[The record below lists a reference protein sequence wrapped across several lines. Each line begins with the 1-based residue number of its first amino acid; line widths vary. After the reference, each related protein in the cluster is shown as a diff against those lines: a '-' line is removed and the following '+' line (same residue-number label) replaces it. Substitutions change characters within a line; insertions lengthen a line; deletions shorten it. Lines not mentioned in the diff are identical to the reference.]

1 LLSEIVVNL
10 KDATNS
16 VSVTDF
22 FDYNLILKMKPLTKH
37 QNSQIRIGT
46 QGWNYNDWITKIGD
60 ETVFFPNGTRTTEM
74 LEFYSKIY
82 DAIEVDSTFY
92 AIPASSAIDNWY
104 KKTPKNFIFSLK
116 MPQEISHVLE
126 FGEESFPLLEM
137 FCDRVKNLR
146 EKLGIV
152 LIQTPPGFE
161 ASKENAKNLRNFLSK
176 LPREI
181 RFSIEFRNRDWLVDW
196 TFQELTKHNVS
207 ICLVEGNWI
216 PRQLFFDAP
225 ETADFAYIRFMGE
238 RDLESFDKIV
248 RPQDTNLAL
257 WKEKLETLQAKQIYV
272 TFSNF
277 YEGLATASVNKLKH
291 LFNQY
296 VIDAKDFETQTS
308 LF

>member
-1 LLSEIVVNL
+1 
-10 KDATNS
+10 
-16 VSVTDF
+16 
-22 FDYNLILKMKPLTKH
+22 MK
-37 QNSQIRIGT
+37 SQIKGQKSNIFIGT

-60 ETVFFPNGTRTTEM
+60 ETIFFPHGARTAEM
-74 LEFYSKIY
+74 LEFYAKIY
-82 DAIEVDSTFY
+82 DTIEVDSTFY

-104 KKTPKNFIFSLK
+104 KRTPPNFIFSLK
-116 MPQEISHVLE
+116 LPQEISHTLE

-146 EKLGIV
+146 QKLGIV
-152 LIQTPPGFE
+152 LMQTPPSFA
-161 ASKENAKNLRNFLSK
+161 ASKENAKNLRTFLAK

-196 TFQELTKHNVS
+196 TFQELRKHNVS
-207 ICLVEGNWI
+207 LCLVEGNWI

-248 RPQDTNLAL
+248 RPQDTNLKL
-257 WKEKLETLQAKQIYV
+257 WKEQLETLQAAQIYV

-291 LFNQY
+291 LFGQN
-296 VIDAKDFETQTS
+296 VVDAKDFETQTS